1 VSVPASRVTTRLS
14 IRPAIMAER
23 KTLEDLQQR
32 ASLVWEE
39 TRADLL
45 AHPEVFALPLAQ
57 IEDGRVFVAECDGK
71 VVGFAVVLLRDD
83 GNAELD
89 GLFVEPDMWRAGIG
103 TCLVRAA
110 EGLAASGG
118 AKMLHV
124 VGNPHA
130 KDFYLACGFVL
141 RGDEQTRFG
150 IALSMSKTISISQ

>member
-1 VSVPASRVTTRLS
+1 
-14 IRPAIMAER
+14 MAER

-32 ASLVWEE
+32 ASLVWED

-45 AHPEVFALPLAQ
+45 AHPEVFALPIEQ
-57 IEDGRVFVAECDGK
+57 IEDGCALVAECEGM

-103 TCLVRAA
+103 TRLVRAA
-110 EGLAASGG
+110 EELAASGG

-124 VGNPHA
+124 IGNPHA
-130 KDFYLACGFVL
+130 NDFYLACGFVL
-141 RGDEQTRFG
+141 RGEEQTRFG
-150 IALSMSKTISISQ
+150 LGLSMSKAISVSD